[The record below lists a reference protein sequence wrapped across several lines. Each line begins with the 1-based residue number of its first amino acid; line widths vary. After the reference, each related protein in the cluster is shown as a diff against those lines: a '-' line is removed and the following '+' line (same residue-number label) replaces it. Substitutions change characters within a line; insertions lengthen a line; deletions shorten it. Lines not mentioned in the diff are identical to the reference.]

1 MSNVRVVPA
10 DKLAEAKAAADA
22 ERQRIKDEAFRAG
35 QSVGERHKA
44 WAYGLAGA
52 IVGAVMMGLY
62 TMATSERAMFNAGAV
77 ADRVLGRVVE
87 PAPLP
92 PLEIDGEDAASYQA
106 NSERARSEACAEGVR
121 DPRTGR
127 CPSPRTQPAGG
138 EPRR

>member
-1 MSNVRVVPA
+1 MSNIKAVPA
-10 DKLAEAKAAADA
+10 DKLATAKIAADA
-22 ERQRIKDEAFRAG
+22 ERQRIRDEAFQAG
-35 QSVGERHKA
+35 QSVGEHHKA

-52 IVGAVMMGLY
+52 IIGAVMMGLY

-87 PAPLP
+87 PAVL
-92 PLEIDGEDAASYQA
+92 PLEIDADDAAEYQA
-106 NSERARSEACAEGVR
+106 NSERARRDACSEGVR

-127 CPSPRTQPAGG
+127 CPAPRTQPAGG